1 MKAKNAIKQEKIS
14 ILDEKDIKILNML
27 SGNSREKLKAMARK
41 IGLSI
46 DATKSRVEKLKK
58 NGVITKFTIQVDA
71 AKTGTPLGVHS
82 FIKFRKAESERIEE
96 FVSYLTGH
104 IRIIDA
110 FSALGDYDF
119 SIVFLAKDTIE
130 ADEIKTEIR
139 QKFSDLIADWK
150 DMIVAKI
157 YKLEEYK
164 F

>member
-1 MKAKNAIKQEKIS
+1 MRSKNVIKQEKVS

-27 SGNSREKLKAMARK
+27 SENSREKLKAMARK

-46 DATKSRVEKLKK
+46 DATKSRLEKLKK
-58 NGVITKFTIQVDA
+58 NGIITKFTIQVDA
-71 AKTGTPLGVHS
+71 IKTGTPLGVHV
-82 FIKFRKAESERIEE
+82 FIKFGRMEKERVDE
-96 FVSYLTGH
+96 FVSYLMANS
-104 IRIIDA
+104 RVIDV

-150 DMIVAKI
+150 DMVVAKI

>member
-1 MKAKNAIKQEKIS
+1 MRGKSAIKQEKVS

-27 SGNSREKLKAMARK
+27 SENGREKLKAMARK
-41 IGLSI
+41 VGLSI
-46 DATKSRVEKLKK
+46 DATKSRMEKLKK
-58 NGVITKFTIQVDA
+58 SGVITKFTIQVDA
-71 AKTGTPLGVHS
+71 IKTGTPLGVHA
-82 FIKFRKAESERIEE
+82 FIKFHKMEKGRVDE
-96 FVSYLTGH
+96 FVSYLAANP
-104 IRIIDA
+104 RVIDA

-130 ADEIKTEIR
+130 ADGIKTEIR

-157 YKLEEYK
+157 YKLEKYK